1 MSPNWTSPHFF
12 PRITMSVAAS
22 NLISLLRLLSNDLPA
37 DAAIR
42 VRQQLADDAHFA
54 NQYRQLTQV
63 AQSNA
68 TPGELLGHVAGT
80 DPVDVARFLDG
91 SLADEEL
98 AAFERRCWE
107 STSLLRE
114 VVSAWNAIQNT
125 ELLEPAADSQERAR
139 AIVARL
145 LSPLPAAEAVHNE
158 ERPAQIEAIDVPST
172 VSGSP
177 SPVSAPVDAL
187 PAESEAGSFPQLRVE
202 SEPAVLKRPRRDS
215 GLVIVAAT
223 VVLAVLFAA
232 FRYWL
237 PDTQQIAQPEESLP
251 HGESLQNE
259 RHRSRIANIAQDDSD
274 SSPARPEADPQS
286 PRNAVPLNS
295 PDTRIV
301 QEERL
306 QMRPKPQRPQPT
318 VPQGPASLGPEGP
331 TVVIAKWSQ
340 IDGIAAARATQ
351 SEVWSGIQSRSASGL
366 WLSSQASQLLTLS
379 YSRVAGELSG
389 GTTVI
394 ADADSLIEISAQS
407 AVSGKDAGNGESELT
422 PLLTVHRGRLAIEG
436 LTAGQRLLVQVASRL
451 VDIEATQ
458 NNTTVA
464 VERKTSETVLA
475 AYRGEVKADE
485 RRFTRRTWGRFDSA
499 GEIAAFR
506 PPRPTDWYR
515 PARTSVVPDP
525 DICQAFNTAADI
537 VQVAAR
543 YEADPDVITGTI
555 ASQTVLHCSIEATQ
569 SISAAVAGK
578 LAGSSNGA
586 HRVSLIQWLISRFRD
601 NRVVGESDLRL
612 ICRTQQTDQATTAA
626 MLGWFHSAADGLSP
640 TTTQLSE
647 LISGLR
653 DTSPLFTRQCAL
665 TFLQQILG
673 DPLPEYSVSTPNSRA
688 VMSSIAAKAR
698 VWQQSQR

>member
-1 MSPNWTSPHFF
+1 MSPNWTSPHSF

-22 NLISLLRLLSNDLPA
+22 NLIRLLRLLSNDLPA

-42 VRQQLADDAHFA
+42 VRQQLADDVHFA
-54 NQYRQLTQV
+54 KQYRQLTQV
-63 AQSNA
+63 AQSSA
-68 TPGELLGHVAGT
+68 TPDELLGHAAGT

-98 AAFERRCWE
+98 AAFEQRCWE

-145 LSPLPAAEAVHNE
+145 LSPLPA
-158 ERPAQIEAIDVPST
+158 
-172 VSGSP
+172 
-177 SPVSAPVDAL
+177 
-187 PAESEAGSFPQLRVE
+187 ESEAGSFLQLRVE
-202 SEPAVLKRPRRDS
+202 SEPAVRKRPRRDS
-215 GLVIVAAT
+215 GLAIVAAT

-237 PDTQQIAQPEESLP
+237 PDTQQIAQPEESP
-251 HGESLQNE
+251 SHGESLQNE
-259 RHRSRIANIAQDDSD
+259 RPRSRIENIAQDDSD
-274 SSPARPEADPQS
+274 SSPAKPEADPQS
-286 PRNAVPLNS
+286 PRNAVPINS
-295 PDTRIV
+295 PGTKIV

-306 QMRPKPQRPQPT
+306 EMRPKPQRPQPT
-318 VPQGPASLGPEGP
+318 VPQGPASLRPEGP

-366 WLSSQASQLLTLS
+366 WLSSQSSQLLTLS
-379 YSRVAGELSG
+379 HSRVAGELSG

-407 AVSGKDAGNGESELT
+407 ADSGKDAVKGESEFT

-451 VDIEATQ
+451 VDVEATQ
-458 NNTTVA
+458 DNTTVA
-464 VERKTSETVLA
+464 VERKASETVLA
-475 AYRGEVKADE
+475 AYRGEVRADD

-515 PARTSVVPDP
+515 PARTSVVLAP
-525 DICQAFNTAADI
+525 DICQAFNTAADV

-569 SISAAVAGK
+569 SISAALARK

-601 NRVVGESDLRL
+601 NSVVGESDLRL
-612 ICRTQQTDQATTAA
+612 ICRTQQMDQATTAA

-640 TTTQLSE
+640 TTAQLSE

-653 DTSPLFTRQCAL
+653 DTSSLFTRQCAL

-673 DPLPEYSVSTPNSRA
+673 DPLPEYSVSAPNSRA
-688 VMSSIAAKAR
+688 VMSSIAAKVRA
-698 VWQQSQR
+698 WQQSQR